1 MTSSR
6 RRIVQIIAVLCAVVL
21 ITGGAHYFIYTRVF
35 APLAGEPNDILA
47 ACLTFLWLNM
57 FFGFGLLR
65 ILHDLPRRVYEAAL
79 FFWMGFALFLLM
91 ASVPVF
97 LIGTIV
103 SFEFSP
109 AQSAWSILGLAG
121 LLTAVSFFK
130 AQREVV
136 ITTELPLLRQSQ
148 RVAQATPP
156 APDEPAREVSIAVIS
171 DVHVS
176 GLLGARRLRRIVKA
190 VNRQEPDLIFVVG
203 DLVDGSVKQLG
214 RDVLVLEGLKAKLS
228 KGVFFV
234 TGNHEYFSG
243 AESWKS
249 FLRANTS
256 WEILEN
262 ERRELVCNGYR
273 LVVAGIEDRQSLYGP
288 NMLGPRAE
296 DSRLPQA
303 LAGLDAS
310 AAEESFVI
318 LLAHQP
324 KDAQLLQPGTPVG
337 LQVSGHTHAG
347 QIWPFSFVV
356 KKDQGYLSG
365 LFDLPTGQKLYVS
378 QGTCYWGLP
387 FRLGTSCEIS
397 LLRLQLA

>member
-1 MTSSR
+1 MSSTRDLSSR
-6 RRIVQIIAVLCAVVL
+6 RLVQIFAILCTAVV
-21 ITGGAHYFIYTRVF
+21 ITGGAHYFIYTRIF
-35 APLAGEPNDILA
+35 APIAGGRNDFLA
-47 ACLTFLWLNM
+47 ACVTLLWLNM

-65 ILHDLPRRVYEAAL
+65 ILHDLLRRVYEAAL
-79 FFWMGFALFLLM
+79 FLWMGIALFLLM

-97 LIGTIV
+97 LFGTIV
-103 SFEFSP
+103 SFEIN
-109 AQSAWSILGLAG
+109 AVQSSWSVVGLAG

-130 AQREVV
+130 AQKEVV
-136 ITTELPLLRQSQ
+136 ITTVLPLLRQGH
-148 RVAQATPP
+148 RVAP
-156 APDEPAREVSIAVIS
+156 EPEPTNSCREVSIAVIS

-176 GLLGARRLRRIVKA
+176 GLLGARRLRRIVQA
-190 VNRQEPDLIFVVG
+190 VNRLEPDLIFVVG

-214 RDVLVLEGLKAKLS
+214 KDVRVLEGLVARQP

-243 AESWKS
+243 AESWKE
-249 FLRANTS
+249 FLRSNTS

-262 ERRELVCNGYR
+262 ERRHLVCNGYR
-273 LVVAGIEDRQSLYGP
+273 LIIAGIEDRQSLYGP
-288 NMLGPRAE
+288 NMLGPRAA
-296 DSRLPQA
+296 DKRLSQA
-303 LAGLDAS
+303 LAGLDA
-310 AAEESFVI
+310 AAGAENVVI

-324 KDAQLLQPGTPVG
+324 KDVQLLQPETPIT

-387 FRLGTSCEIS
+387 FRLGTTCEIS
-397 LLRLQLA
+397 LLRLQ

>member
-6 RRIVQIIAVLCAVVL
+6 RLVQIIAILCIAVV

-35 APLAGEPNDILA
+35 SPIAGGRNDILA
-47 ACLTFLWLNM
+47 ACVTVLWLNM

-65 ILHDLPRRVYEAAL
+65 ILHDFPRRVYEAAL

-97 LIGTIV
+97 LFGTIV
-103 SFEFSP
+103 SFEVSP
-109 AQSAWSILGLAG
+109 LQSAWSILVLAA

-136 ITTELPLLRQSQ
+136 ISTVLPLLRESHRVTPEMQS
-148 RVAQATPP
+148 TDSPS
-156 APDEPAREVSIAVIS
+156 EVTIAVIS

-176 GLLGARRLRRIVKA
+176 GLLGARRLRRIVQA
-190 VNRQEPDLIFVVG
+190 VNRLEPDLIFVVG

-214 RDVLVLEGLKAKLS
+214 RDVLVLEGLSAKLS

-243 AESWKS
+243 AESWKN

-262 ERRELVCNGYR
+262 QRREVVCNGYR
-273 LVVAGIEDRQSLYGP
+273 LVIAGIEDRQSLYGP
-288 NMLGPRAE
+288 NMLGPRAA

-303 LAGLDAS
+303 LAGLGVRAR
-310 AAEESFVI
+310 EESFVI

-324 KDAQLLQPGTPVG
+324 KDTQLLQHETPVE

-387 FRLGTSCEIS
+387 FRLGTACEIS
-397 LLRLQLA
+397 LLRLRLA